1 MGCEIALRAL
11 VGAHV
16 RVGQLSRTR
25 TPPSRTPRV
34 LVTLASKEDAAAVA
48 AESA

>member
-1 MGCEIALRAL
+1 MGSEIALRAL

-16 RVGQLSRTR
+16 RVGRLSGTR
-25 TPPSRTPRV
+25 TPRSRPPRV
-34 LVTLASKEDAAAVA
+34 LVTLTSKGDAAAVA